1 VTRQTRPVLPTEP
14 QDPFIRR
21 GCAGLPDVERQVGDS
36 ASKFTPYLKVINALN
51 RRDAIFYH
59 YNREA
64 GRAEPLAG
72 LPIMPILGAEWR
84 F

>member
-1 VTRQTRPVLPTEP
+1 V
-14 QDPFIRR
+14 D
-21 GCAGLPDVERQVGDS
+21 AQVSTVWEGRWGGFDF
-36 ASKFTPYLKVINALN
+36 ALTPYLKVMNALN

-72 LPIMPILGAEWR
+72 LPIMPVIGAEWR